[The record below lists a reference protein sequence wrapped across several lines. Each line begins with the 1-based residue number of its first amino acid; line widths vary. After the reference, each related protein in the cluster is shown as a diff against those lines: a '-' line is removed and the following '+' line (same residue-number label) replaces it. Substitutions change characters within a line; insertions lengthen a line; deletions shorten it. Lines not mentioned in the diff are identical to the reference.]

1 VNSGIILK
9 SSEPK
14 AGFMPAKDP
23 ANIKL
28 SEISEAV
35 AAAGFGRPTAESAG
49 ALERIT
55 QAQRDALAQ
64 YSIKQILG

>member
-1 VNSGIILK
+1 MK

-23 ANIKL
+23 ENIKL
-28 SEISEAV
+28 SEIAEAV
-35 AAAGFGRPTAESAG
+35 AAAGFGRPTSGSVG

-55 QAQRDALAQ
+55 QTQRDALAQ
-64 YSIKQILG
+64 YNIKQILG